1 MFFNS
6 VTASIATLFVA
17 MGGWMSPSPEKTF
30 TTYGY
35 IDRLEVPAKAK
46 VGQRLV
52 ITVTGAMPQ
61 AGLTF
66 RGVEFVEHAETKTIL
81 VKAIATGE
89 TDKAYADMLAPFT
102 ATGSFTPKTP
112 GAYQFTAMQ
121 PNGTSAPLE
130 QRLEVRP

>member
-1 MFFNS
+1 MFHNS
-6 VTASIATLFVA
+6 VVASIATVVVA
-17 MGGWMSPSPEKTF
+17 MGGWMSPRQESTF

-35 IDRLEVPAKAK
+35 IDQIEVPAKAK

-52 ITVTGAMPQ
+52 ITVTGNMPQ
-61 AGLTF
+61 AGLNF
-66 RGVEFVEHAETKTIL
+66 RGVEFVEHPETKTIL

-89 TDKAYADMLAPFT
+89 TDKAYADMLSPFT

-121 PNGTSAPLE
+121 PNGTSVPLDK
-130 QRLEVRP
+130 RLEVRP